1 MSTEKTPL
9 FRDLNAEDPEPEVTE
24 IESLCMNCHADG
36 MTRLLLT
43 KIPHYKEVVVMS
55 FSCNECGYQN
65 NELQSGG
72 QVSARGIKLTLT
84 VEEAN
89 DLNRQVVR
97 SDYTS
102 VKIVELDFEIPS
114 KSQKGDVTTVEGV
127 IDRAIAGLEQDQ
139 VQRRIDHPE
148 VAKQLDD
155 FIEKLRQ
162 LKRIDKPF
170 TLVLEDIS
178 GNTHIE
184 NPNAP
189 HIDPNCRIVYFNRT
203 KENNHDLGLF
213 SHDEIN
219 GKQDGLLHPIAE
231 DEYPLEDFEA
241 GDVMQFKTN
250 CNNCGSPC
258 DTNMKLTSIP
268 HFKEVVIMATVCD
281 YCGHRTNEVK
291 SSGGIEETGLKV
303 EITIKEKIDL
313 SRDVLKSETCSLS
326 IPELEFEVGS
336 YALGGRFTTVEGIIM
351 AVKEQLGD
359 PQRSHMLGDS
369 TDRDKAEKLECFLK
383 KIDEII
389 ECKRQV
395 TLILDDPAGNS
406 YIQSLGDDDAPDDRL
421 KITRYERNFEQN
433 EELGLNDMKV
443 ENYSE
448 D

>member
-1 MSTEKTPL
+1 
-9 FRDLNAEDPEPEVTE
+9 
-24 IESLCMNCHADG
+24 

-170 TLVLEDIS
+170 TLVS
-178 GNTHIE
+178 
-184 NPNAP
+184 
-189 HIDPNCRIVYFNRT
+189 
-203 KENNHDLGLF
+203 
-213 SHDEIN
+213 
-219 GKQDGLLHPIAE
+219 
-231 DEYPLEDFEA
+231 
-241 GDVMQFKTN
+241 
-250 CNNCGSPC
+250 
-258 DTNMKLTSIP
+258 
-268 HFKEVVIMATVCD
+268 
-281 YCGHRTNEVK
+281 
-291 SSGGIEETGLKV
+291 
-303 EITIKEKIDL
+303 
-313 SRDVLKSETCSLS
+313 
-326 IPELEFEVGS
+326 
-336 YALGGRFTTVEGIIM
+336 
-351 AVKEQLGD
+351 
-359 PQRSHMLGDS
+359 
-369 TDRDKAEKLECFLK
+369 
-383 KIDEII
+383 
-389 ECKRQV
+389 
-395 TLILDDPAGNS
+395 
-406 YIQSLGDDDAPDDRL
+406 
-421 KITRYERNFEQN
+421 
-433 EELGLNDMKV
+433 
-443 ENYSE
+443 
-448 D
+448 